1 MNSVRRARSPLP
13 GVLFC
18 ILGLAICLGVSD
30 RASADGAEPLPDF
43 ELDAVLGP
51 DSEPKVDRIHV
62 FKSERRM
69 VLLSGEIP
77 VYEYEVAL
85 GGSPIGPKRELGDER
100 TPEGEYVIDSRKAD
114 SDFHLALHVS
124 YPNADDRLQARDR
137 GVEPGGAIM
146 IHGLPNGFGLIGPAH
161 RLADWT
167 DGCIAVTNEEIEE
180 IWRRVAD
187 GVAIDIRP

>member
-1 MNSVRRARSPLP
+1 
-13 GVLFC
+13 
-18 ILGLAICLGVSD
+18 VSD

>member
-1 MNSVRRARSPLP
+1 MSRARRVWSRFPD
-13 GVLFC
+13 VISC
-18 ILGLAICLGVSD
+18 ILGLAVAFGTFD
-30 RASADGAEPLPDF
+30 GASADALEALPDF
-43 ELDAVLGP
+43 ELGVVLGP
-51 DSEPKVDRIHV
+51 ESEPDVDRIRV
-62 FKSERRM
+62 FKSERRLI
-69 VLLSGEIP
+69 LLSGDLP

-85 GGSPIGPKRELGDER
+85 GGDPTGPKREQGDER
-100 TPEGEYVIDSRKAD
+100 TPEGEYVIDSRKSD
-114 SDFHLALHVS
+114 SDFHLALHIS
-124 YPNADDRLQARDR
+124 YPNADDRLQARER

>member
-1 MNSVRRARSPLP
+1 MSWMKQARPRFP
-13 GVLFC
+13 GVLLF
-18 ILGLAICLGVSD
+18 ILGLAVALGVGD
-30 RASADGAEPLPDF
+30 RASADAAEPLPDF

-51 DSEPKVDRIHV
+51 GSEPKVDRIHV

-69 VLLSGEIP
+69 VLLSGELP

-85 GGSPIGPKRELGDER
+85 GGSPTGPKRERGDER
-100 TPEGEYVIDSRKAD
+100 TPEGEYVIDSRKSD
-114 SDFHLALHVS
+114 SDFHLALHIS
-124 YPNADDRLQARDR
+124 YPNADDRLQARER